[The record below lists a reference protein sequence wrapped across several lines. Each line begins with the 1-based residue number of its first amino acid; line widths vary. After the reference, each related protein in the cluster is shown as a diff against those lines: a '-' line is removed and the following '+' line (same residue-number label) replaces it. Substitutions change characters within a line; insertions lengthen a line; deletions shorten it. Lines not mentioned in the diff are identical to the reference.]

1 MSERSSYSLE
11 KAYEEAANMQDK
23 IKSGKAEN
31 YTEAEILVDNEK
43 EKLSQKEKDFSQC
56 FLQIEIK
63 LKPEEEKEEII
74 TFSQEEIE
82 KLAQEQFLLDYNSQ
96 TLLAIIPERFKRN
109 AENFEI
115 TLGEWK
121 KAALIRPQLLI
132 QKPETLEANI
142 IESANRFN
150 VSKESF
156 VKAALDQPQLF
167 IKKPE
172 TLEAN
177 IIESANRFNVSK
189 ESFVKAA
196 LDRPQLFSQ
205 KPETSESNIIESARR
220 FNVSKEA
227 FIKAALEQSTLFTQ
241 KPETSE
247 SNIIESARRFNISKE
262 AFVKAAL
269 DKPQLFYQKP
279 ETLEA
284 NIIESARRFNVS
296 KEVFVKAALGLPPL
310 FTQKPETLEAN
321 IIESARR
328 FNVSKEVFG
337 EAALK
342 QPQLF
347 CQKPETL
354 EANII
359 ESARK
364 LEIDKEVFIGMS
376 LNNPVLFSSSPQTL
390 KNKFDL
396 KSRLLFLDDDE
407 TRKRIVAR
415 PNSLNYSPE
424 RDILHYLAKK
434 ITGKEKINFSKSP
447 IEIISD
453 YFLER
458 EDAES
463 AQQWQRAARYF
474 DALSKKKRKIIRRN
488 IKRKEKEGIQPGYT
502 ETDLYRN
509 LIVFSEEYFGEK
521 SDSLT
526 DAEIQKI
533 QELVDKVVR
542 HLEEKKEI
550 NLASRP

>member
-11 KAYEEAANMQDK
+11 KAYGEAANMQDK

-63 LKPEEEKEEII
+63 L
-74 TFSQEEIE
+74 
-82 KLAQEQFLLDYNSQ
+82 
-96 TLLAIIPERFKRN
+96 IPERFKRN

-167 IKKPE
+167 I
-172 TLEAN
+172 
-177 IIESANRFNVSK
+177 
-189 ESFVKAA
+189 
-196 LDRPQLFSQ
+196 
-205 KPETSESNIIESARR
+205 
-220 FNVSKEA
+220 
-227 FIKAALEQSTLFTQ
+227 
-241 KPETSE
+241 
-247 SNIIESARRFNISKE
+247 
-262 AFVKAAL
+262 
-269 DKPQLFYQKP
+269 QKP

-296 KEVFVKAALGLPPL
+296 KEVFVKAALGQPPL

-415 PNSLNYSPE
+415 PNSLNYSP
-424 RDILHYLAKK
+424 
-434 ITGKEKINFSKSP
+434 
-447 IEIISD
+447 
-453 YFLER
+453 
-458 EDAES
+458 
-463 AQQWQRAARYF
+463 
-474 DALSKKKRKIIRRN
+474 
-488 IKRKEKEGIQPGYT
+488 KRKEK
-502 ETDLYRN
+502 L
-509 LIVFSEEYFGEK
+509 SEEILK
-521 SDSLT
+521 
-526 DAEIQKI
+526 
-533 QELVDKVVR
+533 
-542 HLEEKKEI
+542 EKKKKEYNQDI
-550 NLASRP
+550 LKPIFIETLLFFLRNILAKNQIL

>member
-156 VKAALDQPQLF
+156 VKAALD
-167 IKKPE
+167 
-172 TLEAN
+172 
-177 IIESANRFNVSK
+177 
-189 ESFVKAA
+189 
-196 LDRPQLFSQ
+196 RPQLFS
-205 KPETSESNIIESARR
+205 
-220 FNVSKEA
+220 
-227 FIKAALEQSTLFTQ
+227 Q

-269 DKPQLFYQKP
+269 DKPQLFY
-279 ETLEA
+279 
-284 NIIESARRFNVS
+284 
-296 KEVFVKAALGLPPL
+296 
-310 FTQKPETLEAN
+310 QKPETLEAN

-542 HLEEKKEI
+542 HLEEKEKKEI

>member
-1 MSERSSYSLE
+1 MSERSPFSLE
-11 KAYEEAANMQDK
+11 KAYEEAADMQDK

-31 YTEAEILVDNEK
+31 YKEAEILVDNEN
-43 EKLSQKEKDFSQC
+43 EKLSQKEKDFSRC

-63 LKPEEEKEEII
+63 LKPEEEKEKII
-74 TFSQEEIE
+74 TFSQEEVE

-96 TLLAIIPERFKRN
+96 ALLAIIPERFKRN
-109 AENFEI
+109 AENFKI
-115 TLGEWK
+115 TLEEWK
-121 KAALIRPQLLI
+121 KAALIRPQLFI

-142 IESANRFN
+142 IESARRFN
-150 VSKESF
+150 VPKEVF

-167 IKKPE
+167 IQKPE

-177 IIESANRFNVSK
+177 IIESAKRFNVPK
-189 ESFVKAA
+189 EVFVKAA

-220 FNVSKEA
+220 FNVPKEV

-247 SNIIESARRFNISKE
+247 SNIIESAKRFNVPKE
-262 AFVKAAL
+262 VFIKAAL

-284 NIIESARRFNVS
+284 NIIESAKRFNVP
-296 KEVFVKAALGLPPL
+296 KEVFVKAALNQPPL

-328 FNVSKEVFG
+328 FNVPKEAFS

-359 ESARK
+359 ESARR
-364 LEIDKEVFIGMS
+364 LEIDREVFIGMS
-376 LNNPVLFSSSPQTL
+376 LNNPVLFCSSPQTL

-396 KSRLLFLDDDE
+396 KSRLLFRDDDE

-458 EDAES
+458 EDPGS
-463 AQQWQRAARYF
+463 ARQWQRAARYF
-474 DALSKKKRKIIRRN
+474 DTISKNKRKIIRRN
-488 IKRKEKEGIQPGYT
+488 IKRKEKEGIQPKYT
-502 ETDLYRN
+502 ETELYQN
-509 LIVFSEEYFGEK
+509 LIVFSEDYFGEK

-526 DAEIQKI
+526 NAKIQKI
-533 QELVDKVVR
+533 QELVDKIVR
-542 HLEEKKEI
+542 HLEEKAK
-550 NLASRP
+550 RQ

>member
-156 VKAALDQPQLF
+156 VKAALD
-167 IKKPE
+167 
-172 TLEAN
+172 
-177 IIESANRFNVSK
+177 
-189 ESFVKAA
+189 
-196 LDRPQLFSQ
+196 
-205 KPETSESNIIESARR
+205 
-220 FNVSKEA
+220 
-227 FIKAALEQSTLFTQ
+227 
-241 KPETSE
+241 
-247 SNIIESARRFNISKE
+247 
-262 AFVKAAL
+262 
-269 DKPQLFYQKP
+269 KPQLFY
-279 ETLEA
+279 
-284 NIIESARRFNVS
+284 
-296 KEVFVKAALGLPPL
+296 
-310 FTQKPETLEAN
+310 QKPETLEAN

-474 DALSKKKRKIIRRN
+474 DALSKKKRKTIRRN

-542 HLEEKKEI
+542 HLEEKEKKEI

>member
-11 KAYEEAANMQDK
+11 KAYEEAADMQDK

-31 YTEAEILVDNEK
+31 YKEAEILVDNEN
-43 EKLSQKEKDFSQC
+43 EKLSQKEKDFSRC

-63 LKPEEEKEEII
+63 LKPEEEKEKII
-74 TFSQEEIE
+74 TFSQEEVE

-96 TLLAIIPERFKRN
+96 ALLAIIPERFKRN
-109 AENFEI
+109 AENFKI
-115 TLGEWK
+115 TLEEWK

-142 IESANRFN
+142 IESAKRFN
-150 VSKESF
+150 VPKE
-156 VKAALDQPQLF
+156 V
-167 IKKPE
+167 
-172 TLEAN
+172 
-177 IIESANRFNVSK
+177 
-189 ESFVKAA
+189 FVKAA

-205 KPETSESNIIESARR
+205 KPETSESNIIESAKR
-220 FNVSKEA
+220 FNVPKEV
-227 FIKAALEQSTLFTQ
+227 FI
-241 KPETSE
+241 
-247 SNIIESARRFNISKE
+247 
-262 AFVKAAL
+262 KAAL

-284 NIIESARRFNVS
+284 NIIESAKRFNVP
-296 KEVFVKAALGLPPL
+296 KEVFVKAALNQPPL

-328 FNVSKEVFG
+328 FNVPKEAFS

-359 ESARK
+359 ESARR
-364 LEIDKEVFIGMS
+364 LEIDREVFIGMS
-376 LNNPVLFSSSPQTL
+376 LNNPVLFCSSPQTL

-396 KSRLLFLDDDE
+396 KSRLLFRDDDE

-458 EDAES
+458 EDPGS
-463 AQQWQRAARYF
+463 ARQWQRAARYF
-474 DALSKKKRKIIRRN
+474 DTISKNKRKIIRRN
-488 IKRKEKEGIQPGYT
+488 IKRKEKEGIQPKYT
-502 ETDLYRN
+502 ETELYQN
-509 LIVFSEEYFGEK
+509 LIVFSEDYFGEK

-526 DAEIQKI
+526 NAKIQKI
-533 QELVDKVVR
+533 QELVDKIVR
-542 HLEEKKEI
+542 HLEEKAK
-550 NLASRP
+550 RQ

>member
-156 VKAALDQPQLF
+156 VKAALD
-167 IKKPE
+167 
-172 TLEAN
+172 
-177 IIESANRFNVSK
+177 
-189 ESFVKAA
+189 
-196 LDRPQLFSQ
+196 RPQLFSQ
-205 KPETSESNIIESARR
+205 KPETSESNIIESAMR

-269 DKPQLFYQKP
+269 VCL
-279 ETLEA
+279 
-284 NIIESARRFNVS
+284 RFS
-296 KEVFVKAALGLPPL
+296 
-310 FTQKPETLEAN
+310 
-321 IIESARR
+321 
-328 FNVSKEVFG
+328 
-337 EAALK
+337 
-342 QPQLF
+342 
-347 CQKPETL
+347 
-354 EANII
+354 
-359 ESARK
+359 
-364 LEIDKEVFIGMS
+364 
-376 LNNPVLFSSSPQTL
+376 L
-390 KNKFDL
+390 KN
-396 KSRLLFLDDDE
+396 
-407 TRKRIVAR
+407 
-415 PNSLNYSPE
+415 
-424 RDILHYLAKK
+424 
-434 ITGKEKINFSKSP
+434 
-447 IEIISD
+447 
-453 YFLER
+453 
-458 EDAES
+458 
-463 AQQWQRAARYF
+463 
-474 DALSKKKRKIIRRN
+474 
-488 IKRKEKEGIQPGYT
+488 
-502 ETDLYRN
+502 
-509 LIVFSEEYFGEK
+509 
-521 SDSLT
+521 
-526 DAEIQKI
+526 QK
-533 QELVDKVVR
+533 
-542 HLEEKKEI
+542 H
-550 NLASRP
+550 

>member
-156 VKAALDQPQLF
+156 VKAALD
-167 IKKPE
+167 
-172 TLEAN
+172 
-177 IIESANRFNVSK
+177 
-189 ESFVKAA
+189 
-196 LDRPQLFSQ
+196 RPQLFSQ

-220 FNVSKEA
+220 FNISKEA
-227 FIKAALEQSTLFTQ
+227 FVKAALEQSTLFTQ

-269 DKPQLFYQKP
+269 DKPQLFY
-279 ETLEA
+279 
-284 NIIESARRFNVS
+284 
-296 KEVFVKAALGLPPL
+296 
-310 FTQKPETLEAN
+310 QKPETLEAN

-474 DALSKKKRKIIRRN
+474 DTLSKKKRKTIRRN

-542 HLEEKKEI
+542 HLEEKEKKEI

>member
-156 VKAALDQPQLF
+156 VKAALD
-167 IKKPE
+167 
-172 TLEAN
+172 
-177 IIESANRFNVSK
+177 
-189 ESFVKAA
+189 
-196 LDRPQLFSQ
+196 RPQLFSQ

-220 FNVSKEA
+220 FNISKEA
-227 FIKAALEQSTLFTQ
+227 FVKAALEQSTLFTQ

-542 HLEEKKEI
+542 HLEEKEKKEI